1 MNFQNYK
8 LWILLAVVSFNYQ
21 PSFSQETVK
30 KAIETKS
37 SGGDEQGLEI
47 PGNIKLSQD
56 KDAIREAY
64 KGWWTESMKTHDQ
77 RIDWFKEAKFG
88 CFIHWG
94 VSSPAGNEWKGKG
107 GLGYSEHLMRARK
120 IPLAE
125 YKEKLVATFNPVDF
139 DAEEW
144 MKSAKQ
150 AGMKYFIITAK
161 HHDGFAMY
169 PSEAYSHDIRLT
181 PFKRDP
187 MRELRDAAT
196 KYGIK
201 FGFYYSHAFDWEHPD
216 APGNDWDYE
225 NPGGDK
231 LLHGANWW
239 ENYPEFIPHAEKYVN
254 EKSIPQIK
262 ELINN
267 YHPDILWFDTPH
279 KLPLYLNLKIL
290 KAIRETDPNLPVNG
304 RLAGMQ
310 GQNFGDYINT
320 GDRAAYLRSTSGIWE
335 VIPTTNESYGYNKFD
350 KNYKTPRHFVR
361 LLASAA
367 AKGGN
372 MLLNVGPMGNGK
384 WDETDIN
391 ILKNIGTW
399 METNGESI
407 YGTTRNPLS
416 IQSWGEVTQKG
427 NSLYLHVFQWPD
439 DGKLVVG
446 GLNAKVE
453 KAVLMAD
460 PQKRSLKC
468 SMLNNRDL
476 VINLPKTAPDS
487 LNSVIKLTYSGTL
500 KTDSVRLLSTRQP
513 NRLLVFDA
521 TLHGTGFSYGDGKP
535 NSEFV
540 GNWKNK
546 DQYLSWN
553 FRLNEPAEFT
563 VALKYNTDKTDE
575 KGLVYLEIDSTI
587 YPVEYAAT
595 IPEKD
600 PSKRIFNSS
609 ATIVVG
615 KVKINTGTHQLKLTP
630 GDYQG
635 AQLMR
640 PLSLTLNPSGK

>member
-1 MNFQNYK
+1 MNFK
-8 LWILLAVVSFNYQ
+8 KFKFLLLLAVVSFNYQ
-21 PSFSQETVK
+21 PSFSQESVK
-30 KAIETKS
+30 RAFETKS

-77 RIDWFKEAKFG
+77 RIAWFKEAKFG

-94 VSSPAGNEWKGKG
+94 VSSPAGNEWKGTG

-125 YKEKLVATFNPVDF
+125 YKEKLVATFNPEEF
-139 DAEEW
+139 NAEEW
-144 MKSAKQ
+144 MKAAKQ

-169 PSEAYSHDIRLT
+169 PSEAYPYDIRLT
-181 PFKRDP
+181 QFKRDP
-187 MRELRDAAT
+187 MRELREAAT

-262 ELINN
+262 ELIRN

-290 KAIRETDPNLPVNG
+290 KAIRETDPSLPVNG

-320 GDRAAYLRSTSGIWE
+320 GDRAAYLRSMSGIWE

-350 KNYKTPRHFVR
+350 KNYKAPKHFVR
-361 LLASAA
+361 LLTSAA

-384 WDETDIN
+384 WDVTDII

-407 YGTTRNPLS
+407 YGTTRNPLA
-416 IQSWGEVTQKG
+416 IQSWGEITQKG
-427 NSLYLHVFQWPD
+427 NSLYLHIFQWPD
-439 DGKLVVG
+439 DGRLVVG
-446 GLNAKVE
+446 GLNAKV
-453 KAVLMAD
+453 KNAFLMAD
-460 PQKRSLKC
+460 PQKKSLKC
-468 SMLNNRDL
+468 SPLNKSDL
-476 VINLPKTAPDS
+476 IINLPKTAPDS
-487 LNSVIKLTYSGTL
+487 LNSVIKLNYTGSL
-500 KTDSVRLLSTRQP
+500 KTDSFRLLSSRQL
-513 NRLLVFDA
+513 NQLQVFDA
-521 TLHGTGFSYGDGKP
+521 VLHGTGFSYGDGKP

-575 KGLVYLEIDSTI
+575 KGLVYLEIDGTN
-587 YPVEYAAT
+587 YPVEYVAT

-609 ATIVVG
+609 AIIVVG
-615 KVKINTGTHQLKLTP
+615 KIKLDTGLHQLKLTP
-630 GDYQG
+630 GVYQG
-635 AQLMR
+635 AQIMR

>member
-1 MNFQNYK
+1 MNKLLIALFLTLIATAQHFSAEAQQQNQ
-8 LWILLAVVSFNYQ
+8 LS
-21 PSFSQETVK
+21 K
-30 KAIETKS
+30 KVQS
-37 SGGDEQGLEI
+37 GDEQGLEM
-47 PGNIKLSQD
+47 PGNIKLQQD

-64 KGWWTESMKTHDQ
+64 KGWWTESMKTHDE
-77 RIDWFKEAKFG
+77 RIEWFKEARFG

-125 YKEKLVATFNPVDF
+125 YKEKLVATFNPVEF
-139 DAEEW
+139 NAEEW
-144 MKSAKQ
+144 MNAAKQ
-150 AGMKYFIITAK
+150 AGMKYFIVTAK
-161 HHDGFAMY
+161 HHDGFAMF
-169 PSEAYSHDIRLT
+169 PSEAYPYDIRLT

-187 MRELRDAAT
+187 MRELREAAT

-239 ENYPEFIPHAEKYVN
+239 ENYPEFLPNAEKYVN

-262 ELINN
+262 ELIRN

-290 KAIRETDPNLPVNG
+290 KAIRETDPDLPVNG

-320 GDRAAYLRSTSGIWE
+320 GDRAAYLRSTPGIWE

-350 KNYKTPRHFVR
+350 KNYKTPKHFVR
-361 LLASAA
+361 LLASASA
-367 AKGGN
+367 RGGN

-384 WDETDIN
+384 WDETDIQ
-391 ILKNIGTW
+391 ILKNIGNW
-399 METNGESI
+399 MKTNGESI
-407 YGTTRNPLS
+407 YGTDRSPLA

-427 NSLYLHVFQWPD
+427 NALYLHVFQWPD

-453 KAVLMAD
+453 KAFLIAD
-460 PQKRSLKC
+460 PQKKSLKC
-468 SMLNNRDL
+468 ALLNNRDI

-487 LNSVIKLTYSGTL
+487 LNSMIKLTISGSL
-500 KTDSVRLLSTRQP
+500 KIDSVRLLSSRQP
-513 NRLLVFDA
+513 NQLLVFDA
-521 TLHGTGFSYGDGKP
+521 TLHGEGFTYGDGKP

-540 GNWKNK
+540 SNWKSK
-546 DQYLSWN
+546 DQYLSWD
-553 FRLNEPAEFT
+553 FRLNEPTEFT
-563 VALKYNTDKTDE
+563 IVLKYNTDKMDD
-575 KGLVYLEIDSTI
+575 KGQIFVEVDGKKYTVNYE
-587 YPVEYAAT
+587 PVL
-595 IPEKD
+595 PKGD
-600 PSKRIFNSS
+600 PAKRIFYPAESI
-609 ATIVVG
+609 TVG
-615 KVKINTGTHQLKLTP
+615 QIKFDAGTHQLKLTP
-630 GDYQG
+630 GEYQG

-640 PLSLTLNPSGK
+640 PLSMTLIPSEK